1 MRSMFWYNE
10 RSQDLAQN
18 HQGWRSF
25 ISSLALLNIKS
36 DLSNKIDSEVIVN
49 KFAEQDR
56 RIVLK

>member
-1 MRSMFWYNE
+1 LK
-10 RSQDLAQN
+10 SQDLAED
-18 HQGWRSF
+18 RF
-25 ISSLALLNIKS
+25 SSLALLNIES